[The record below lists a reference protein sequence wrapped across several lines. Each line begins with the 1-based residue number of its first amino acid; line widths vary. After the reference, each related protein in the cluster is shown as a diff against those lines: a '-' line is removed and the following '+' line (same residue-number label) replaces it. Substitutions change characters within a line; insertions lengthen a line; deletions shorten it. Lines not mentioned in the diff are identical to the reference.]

1 VSNSRPVHTDVV
13 VIAEVEE
20 FLHREL
26 GAIIGDDRVGY
37 AESIDDFSEEQDR
50 LLGADIDN
58 GLGLDPLRELVHSYE
73 KVGEAPRRLTV
84 RSHHVEVPDCK
95 GPHDGVCLQCL
106 RQEVS

>member
-1 VSNSRPVHTDVV
+1 
-13 VIAEVEE
+13 
-20 FLHREL
+20 
-26 GAIIGDDRVGY
+26 
-37 AESIDDFSEEQDR
+37 
-50 LLGADIDN
+50 
-58 GLGLDPLRELVHSYE
+58 LGLDPLRELVHSYE